1 MKTLPV
7 AELVSGS
14 PATEEIARVLA
25 QGGLV
30 CIPCGG
36 TYRLVCDVREP
47 KAVMR
52 LLQTKRRTG
61 YAPSLLFVPNR
72 EGLHEVARDV
82 PPRVDRLAEKYW
94 PGPLTVLV
102 EPSDEI
108 PRKVVKQLAKK
119 TKRVGVRVPGDAHAR
134 AVVEAFGGALLVS
147 SANREHKAGANS
159 GAHVR
164 RSFGKYVDIFV
175 DAGELGD
182 TPTSTIVACED
193 DELTVRREG
202 AVPAEEIQQLAG

>member
-7 AELVSGS
+7 GELVSGS
-14 PATEEIARVLA
+14 QATDEVARVLA
-25 QGGLV
+25 DGGLV

-47 KAVMR
+47 RAVMR

-61 YAPSLLFVPNR
+61 YAPSLVFVSDH
-72 EGLHEVARDV
+72 EGLAGVAREV
-82 PPRVDRLAEKYW
+82 PPTARKLAEAYW
-94 PGPLTVLV
+94 PGPMTLLV
-102 EPSDEI
+102 EPGDAL
-108 PRKVVKQLAKK
+108 PGKVVKQLAKK

-134 AVVEAFGGALLVS
+134 AVVEAFGGPLLVS

-175 DAGELGD
+175 DAGELPPA
-182 TPTSTIVACED
+182 PTSTVVACDD
-193 DELTVRREG
+193 DEVEVRREG
-202 AVPAEEIQQLAG
+202 AVSTEDILRTAG